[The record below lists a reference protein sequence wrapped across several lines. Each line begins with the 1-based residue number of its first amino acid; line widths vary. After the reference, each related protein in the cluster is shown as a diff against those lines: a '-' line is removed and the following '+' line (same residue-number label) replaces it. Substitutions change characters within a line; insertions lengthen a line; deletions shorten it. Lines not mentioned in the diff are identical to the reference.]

1 MASEWV
7 SEVFWEWMSEADW
20 PAASYV
26 STIPLPEAMDAYEEL
41 LGRLK
46 DIDLIGQ
53 IGGLVSWDQEVLM
66 PPKAAALRA
75 EQLAWVS
82 KIGHQ
87 RLTDLQIGKL
97 LENLDLAEGLDD
109 VQSAN
114 VRLARESY
122 DKATKLPTDF
132 VEEMAKHRS
141 RAQIS
146 WTKARA
152 EDDFSIFRD
161 DLAKAIDIA
170 RQKADY
176 LGYDNLRYDAL
187 LDLYETGLTVA
198 RVDPLF
204 TGLRDN
210 VAPLIKAV
218 SESGNR
224 PDMSWV
230 EDNSW
235 AQPAQEAL
243 SQSVAEA
250 IGFDF
255 SAGRRDAS
263 THPFC
268 GGPNPDDVRWT
279 TRYSES
285 DPFGSLYG
293 SMHETGHGTY
303 EQGRR
308 RDLDFQP
315 AGQANGLGVH
325 ESQSRLW
332 ENQVGRSRE
341 FCMWVLPLWKQN
353 FPENM
358 EGVSADQLWQAVN
371 LVEPSLIRVEA
382 DEATYN
388 LHIMIRYEIEKKLI
402 AGDLEVDDL
411 PDAWDDMYD
420 EFLGIRA
427 PNRALGV
434 LQDIHWSMG
443 AFGYFPTYTL
453 GNLYAAQLLEA
464 ARKDLPEHDK
474 QMSSGEFVPL
484 LTWMRKHIHQ
494 RGSILEPAELIEE
507 ATGSPPSPDAFI
519 DYLCGK
525 VERLYGVTA

>member
-1 MASEWV
+1 
-7 SEVFWEWMSEADW
+7 MS
-20 PAASYV
+20 
-26 STIPLPEAMDAYEEL
+26 AYDEL
-41 LGRLK
+41 LERLRA
-46 DIDLIGQ
+46 IDLIGQ

-66 PPKAAALRA
+66 PPKAAGLRA
-75 EQLAWVS
+75 EQLAWIS
-82 KIGHQ
+82 KTGHQ
-87 RLTDLQIGKL
+87 RLTNPRIGEL
-97 LENLDLAEGLDD
+97 LDELEVTDGLND
-109 VQSAN
+109 VQTAN

-122 DKATKLPTDF
+122 DKATKLPTEF

-141 RAQIS
+141 KAQIS
-146 WTKARA
+146 WSEARA
-152 EDDFSIFRD
+152 KDDFSIFRD
-161 DLAKAIDIA
+161 DLAKSIDLA
-170 RQKADY
+170 RRKADY
-176 LGYDNLRYDAL
+176 LGYDELRYDAL
-187 LDLYETGLTVA
+187 LDIYESGLTVA

-204 TGLRDN
+204 AGLRDN

-218 SESGNR
+218 VESGNR
-224 PDMSWV
+224 PDISWV

-235 AQPAQEAL
+235 EQPGQEAL
-243 SQSVAEA
+243 SQGVSEA

-315 AGQANGLGVH
+315 AGEANGLGVH

-332 ENQVGRSRE
+332 ENQIGRSRE
-341 FCMWVLPLWKQN
+341 FCEWALPMWQKHFPQN
-353 FPENM
+353 M
-358 EGVSADQLWQAVN
+358 DGVDSEALWQAVN

-388 LHIMIRYEIEKKLI
+388 MHIMIRYEIEKKLI
-402 AGDLEVDDL
+402 AGDLEIDDL
-411 PDAWDDMYD
+411 PDAWDDMYE

-427 PNRALGV
+427 PTRTLGV

-453 GNLYAAQLLEA
+453 GNLYSAQLLAA
-464 ARKDLPEHDK
+464 ARKDLPDHDE
-474 QMSSGEFVPL
+474 QMRCGEFGPL
-484 LTWMRKHIHQ
+484 LDWMREHVHQ
-494 RGSILEPAELIEE
+494 RGSILEPADLIEE
-507 ATGSPPSPDAFI
+507 ATGSPPSPDAFV
-519 DYLCGK
+519 DYLKDK
-525 VERLYGVTA
+525 VEQLYGVSA